1 MSFKL
6 EIVTPEGEAYAADVE
21 SVTIPGV
28 EGEMGVLAAHAPLVT
43 NIHPGEVIVKKDG
56 KDLGLAV
63 GEGFVEVLG
72 NKVSIMADMAIE
84 EEEIDESAVEAALK
98 RAEEAMHEGAD
109 GHDAEQIAA
118 LQATI
123 QKSLAQLKVKRH
135 RRSI

>member
-6 EIVTPEGEAYAADVE
+6 EIVTPEKEAYSADVD

-28 EGEMGVLAAHAPLVT
+28 EGEMGILPNHAPLVT
-43 NIHPGEVIVKKDG
+43 NIHPGEVIVKTG
-56 KDLGLAV
+56 SEEIGLAV

-72 NKVSIMADMAIE
+72 NQVSIMADMAIE
-84 EEEIDESAVEAALK
+84 EEHIDETAVEEALK
-98 RAEEAMHEGAD
+98 RAEQAMHEEEH
-109 GHDAEQIAA
+109 HDAEQIAA

-123 QKSLAQLKVKRH
+123 QKSLAQLKVKRR